1 MRSARMILATTAAT
15 AALALS
21 APAAQAAGSGDRDD
35 GSRDDSSYSSNDSRF
50 DPDSYKGQGDE
61 DEGGKQ
67 DQGGKQNQGGK
78 QDQGGKGKDQGGSSW
93 GDDEESDRPHGGMH
107 TGGGALASPGVT
119 AGGLA
124 VLGVAASG
132 AYALRRR
139 RVPGSAS

>member
-15 AALALS
+15 AALAFS

-35 GSRDDSSYSSNDSRF
+35 GGDSSYSSNDSRF
-50 DPDSYKGQGDE
+50 DPDSYKGQDDE

-67 DQGGKQNQGGK
+67 DQGGKQ
-78 QDQGGKGKDQGGSSW
+78 QGGKGKDQGGSSW

-124 VLGVAASG
+124 VLGVAGTG